1 MNMNTNRTSFG
12 LGDRMK
18 KFYEEVPKTRLMKKE
33 PVVIRCDGRA
43 FHTFTKH
50 FKKPFDEIFI
60 KAMQETTKYMCENIP
75 GCVLG
80 YVESD
85 EISLIITD
93 YEDFDT
99 SAWYDY
105 EVQKLTSVTASMAT
119 MAFNKAFYKYAN
131 EWLDNFYESWNITE
145 KEKELAAAYRKAIES
160 GGMFDSRVFNLP
172 KEEVTNYVFWRQQDA
187 SRNSVQM
194 LGHAYFSQTEMHGK
208 NNSEIQDM
216 LMLQKGINWNNLPT
230 EQKRGACVVKEEYG
244 ANEYGKET
252 RDTGYLPNMNE
263 FATDVCLKSRWVV
276 DREIPIFKGE
286 DREYVESRVYFGIFA
301 REKEAEEIEYEREE

>member
-1 MNMNTNRTSFG
+1 MNMNMNRTSFG

-50 FKKPFDEIFI
+50 FKKPFDELFI

-145 KEKELAAAYRKAIES
+145 KEKKLAAAYEKAVET
-160 GGMFDSRVFNLP
+160 GAMFDARVFNLP
-172 KEEVTNYVFWRQQDA
+172 KEEVANYIFWRQQDA

-208 NNSEIQDM
+208 SNSEIQDM

-230 EQKRGACVVKEEYG
+230 EQKRGACVVK
-244 ANEYGKET
+244 N
-252 RDTGYLPNMNE
+252 RH
-263 FATDVCLKSRWVV
+263 VLKSNGVTGIAELIDTTKSEREWVV
-276 DREIPIFKGE
+276 DHEIPIFKGE
-286 DREYVESRVYFGIFA
+286 DREYIESRVYFGMFA
-301 REKEAEEIEYEREE
+301 REEREEEMEHDS